1 VLLRGV
7 NDCPVVMRRL
17 MHELVKVRCRPYYL
31 YSCDHS
37 QGLGH
42 FRVPVETGL
51 EILESLW
58 GHTSGLAI
66 PVFVVDAPG
75 GGGKIPLLPNYRVSD
90 GVLRNYEGRH
100 FLYADA
106 GRSAHLENG
115 TCRACGTD
123 HADGSEASRSA
134 SLASGGGL

>member
-1 VLLRGV
+1 
-7 NDCPVVMRRL
+7 MRRL

-58 GHTSGLAI
+58 GHTSGFAI
-66 PVFVVDAPG
+66 PTFVVDAPG
-75 GGGKIPLLPNYRVSD
+75 GGGKIPLLPNYRVSES
-90 GVLRNYEGRH
+90 VLRNFEGRH
-100 FLYADA
+100 FTYSDA
-106 GRSAHLENG
+106 SPSSHPVEGS
-115 TCRACGTD
+115 CPSCGAD
-123 HADGSEASRSA
+123 HARNRVARSV
-134 SLASGGGL
+134 S